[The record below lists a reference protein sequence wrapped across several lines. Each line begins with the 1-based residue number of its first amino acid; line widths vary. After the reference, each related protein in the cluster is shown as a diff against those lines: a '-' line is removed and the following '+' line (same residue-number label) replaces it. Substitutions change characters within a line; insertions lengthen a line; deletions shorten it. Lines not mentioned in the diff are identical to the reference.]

1 MKKLMIAA
9 AIVCAAALS
18 QAALVSWTTD
28 ALYIPADGTGTY
40 STETKT
46 AKGTVTGY
54 LWEITGDSAK
64 TIWEAY
70 AADTSKIYTEFAKEG
85 HGALGTATVD
95 AKKSGVSRNVSMTG
109 TTDWG
114 VGDTAYGIVLYP
126 YNDGKDD
133 WYVANAAKFDGMD
146 AADAT
151 VAQLNLYKGGS
162 ILGVAQGD
170 AITGW
175 TAAAVPEPTS
185 GLLLLL
191 GVAGLALRRRRA

>member
-9 AIVCAAALS
+9 SLVCAAALS
-18 QAALVSWTTD
+18 QAASVAWNTD
-28 ALYIPADGTGTY
+28 AFYIPADAKGTY
-40 STETKT
+40 SAETKT

-54 LWEITGDSAK
+54 LWELTGEKAAE
-64 TIWEAY
+64 TWAIF
-70 AADTSKIYTEFAKEG
+70 AADTSKIYAEFAKEG
-85 HGALGTATVD
+85 HGTLGTATVD
-95 AKKSGVSRNVSMTG
+95 ATKSGVSRNVSLVG

-114 VGDTAYGIVLYP
+114 VGDTAYGIVLYT

-133 WYVANAAKFDGMD
+133 WYVANAAKFEGMD

-151 VAQLNLYKGGS
+151 VAQLNKYEGGF
-162 ILGVAQGD
+162 INGVAQGA

-185 GLLLLL
+185 GLLLLI

>member
-9 AIVCAAALS
+9 AIVCAAVLS
-18 QAALVSWTTD
+18 QAASVSWTTD
-28 ALYIPADGTGTY
+28 AFYVPADANGKY
-40 STETKT
+40 STATKA
-46 AKGTVTGY
+46 AKGSVTGY
-54 LWEITGDSAK
+54 LWEITDAAK
-64 TIWEAY
+64 FAIY
-70 AADTSKIYTEFAKEG
+70 AADTSKIYAEFIKDG
-85 HGALGTATVD
+85 HGALGTETKTAQ
-95 AKKSGVSRNVSMTG
+95 SGMSRNVSLGG

-114 VGDTAYGIVLYP
+114 VGDTAYGIVLYT
-126 YNDGKDD
+126 YNDGKND
-133 WYVANAAKFDGMD
+133 WYVANAAKFEGMD

-151 VAQLNLYKGGS
+151 VAQLNLYEGGF
-162 ILGVAQGD
+162 INGVAQGD